1 MIDEILEDADERMG
15 KTLEA
20 LGQTFGKLRTGR
32 ANPALLNGI
41 SVDYYGVSTPLNQVA
56 SVSVEDAR
64 TLLLAPWERPM
75 VVEIEKAILR
85 SDLGITPI
93 NNGEVIRI
101 PLPPLT
107 EENRRDLVRQ
117 AKAEAEGSRV
127 SIRNIRRDAIADIR
141 ELAKE
146 KEVAEDEARKGE
158 ERAQVFTDKRVG
170 QIDQALAQKEAD
182 LMEI

>member
-1 MIDEILEDADERMG
+1 M
-15 KTLEA
+15 
-20 LGQTFGKLRTGR
+20 
-32 ANPALLNGI
+32 
-41 SVDYYGVSTPLNQVA
+41 
-56 SVSVEDAR
+56 
-64 TLLLAPWERPM
+64 
-75 VVEIEKAILR
+75 R